1 MIILEL
7 MRLVLLTTLLCLTAI
22 TDIRTRL
29 IPKEL
34 LMEMVVVEAG
44 YLLLSCFLKTPEIK
58 LYQILVPPL
67 VGFLVAAFL
76 CLCCLLF
83 AKDGIGGG
91 DLKLL
96 LALGFCYEL
105 QDFLGALAITAVLS
119 FGTGAA
125 LLLSKKIEK
134 GSTLPFAPFLA
145 IGVMV
150 ETILQLVRL
159 L

>member
-7 MRLVLLTTLLCLTAI
+7 IRLVLLTTLLCLIAI
-22 TDIRTRL
+22 TDIQTRL

-34 LMEMVVVEAG
+34 LLEMVAVETG
-44 YLLLSCFLKTPEIK
+44 YLLLSCFLKTAETK
-58 LYQILVPPL
+58 LHQILFPPL
-67 VGFLVAAFL
+67 IGLLVAAFL
-76 CLCCLLF
+76 CLCCRLL

-96 LALGFCYEL
+96 LTLGFCYEL
-105 QDFLGALAITAVLS
+105 QDFLGALAITALLS
-119 FGTGAA
+119 FGIGAV

-134 GSTLPFAPFLA
+134 GGTLPFAPFLA
-145 IGVMV
+145 IGVMA
-150 ETILQLVRL
+150 ETILQLVKL

>member
-1 MIILEL
+1 MIVLEL

-34 LMEMVVVEAG
+34 LLEMVVVEAG
-44 YLLLSCFLKTPEIK
+44 YLLLSCFLKTPEIR

-67 VGFLVAAFL
+67 VGFLVAALL
-76 CLCCLLF
+76 CLCCRLL

-105 QDFLGALAITAVLS
+105 QDFLGALAITALLS
-119 FGTGAA
+119 LGVGAV

-134 GSTLPFAPFLA
+134 GATLPFAPFLA
-145 IGVMV
+145 IGVMA
-150 ETILQLVRL
+150 ETILQLVKL

>member
-7 MRLVLLTTLLCLTAI
+7 MRMVLLTTLLCLIAI
-22 TDIRTRL
+22 TDIQTRL

-34 LMEMVVVEAG
+34 LLEMVIVEVG
-44 YLLLSCFLKTPEIK
+44 YLLLSCFLKTSETK
-58 LYQILVPPL
+58 VYQILFPPI
-67 VGFLVAAFL
+67 VGLLVAAFL
-76 CLCCLLF
+76 CLCCRLL

-96 LALGFCYEL
+96 LVLGFCYEL
-105 QDFLGALAITAVLS
+105 QDFLGALAVTALLS
-119 FGTGAA
+119 LGVGAT

-145 IGVMV
+145 IGVMA
-150 ETILQLVRL
+150 ETILQLVKL

>member
-34 LMEMVVVEAG
+34 LLEMVVVEAG

-67 VGFLVAAFL
+67 VGFLVAALL
-76 CLCCLLF
+76 CLCCRLL

-105 QDFLGALAITAVLS
+105 QDFLGALAITALLS
-119 FGTGAA
+119 LGVGAV

-134 GSTLPFAPFLA
+134 GATLPFAPFLA
-145 IGVMV
+145 IGVMA
-150 ETILQLVRL
+150 ETILQLVKL